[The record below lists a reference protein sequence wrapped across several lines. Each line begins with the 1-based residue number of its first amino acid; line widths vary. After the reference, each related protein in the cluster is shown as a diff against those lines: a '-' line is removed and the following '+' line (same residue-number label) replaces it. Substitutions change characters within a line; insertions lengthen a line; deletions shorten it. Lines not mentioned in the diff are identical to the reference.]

1 MIPNGRTR
9 MQSFQK
15 DYQYCFYLTDN
26 FANTLAV
33 WMMSFSL
40 RQTSS
45 MGNLIKTACNLLKPS
60 THLCLYLVIKS
71 NKSSEELMSVTP
83 EVNWSEN
90 LHEMVR
96 NY

>member
-1 MIPNGRTR
+1 MIPNVRTR

-15 DYQYCFYLTDN
+15 DYRYCFYLTDS
-26 FANTLAV
+26 FTNTLAV
-33 WMMSFSL
+33 WMISFSL

-45 MGNLIKTACNLLKPS
+45 MGNFIQTACNLLKP
-60 THLCLYLVIKS
+60 TTDLYLYLVKKS
-71 NKSSEELMSVTP
+71 NKNSEELKSVTP